1 MMSKK
6 ENDNKKTILVSKN
19 EISTYLETMNNVHV
33 AIEKSNKTGDL
44 TFLINLLSVFRE
56 ATDNLK
62 DILEIEKSERILA

>member
-6 ENDNKKTILVSKN
+6 ENDNKKTLLVSKN

-33 AIEKSNKTGDL
+33 AIEKSNETGDL
-44 TFLINLLSVFRE
+44 TFLINLLSVFKE

>member
-1 MMSKK
+1 MSKK
-6 ENDNKKTILVSKN
+6 ENDNKKTLLVSKN

-33 AIEKSNKTGDL
+33 AIEKSNETGDL
-44 TFLINLLSVFRE
+44 TFLINLLSVFKE

>member
-1 MMSKK
+1 MNKK
-6 ENDNKKTILVSKN
+6 ENDNKKTLLVSKN

-33 AIEKSNKTGDL
+33 AIEKSNETGDL
-44 TFLINLLSVFRE
+44 TFLINLLSVFKE

>member
-6 ENDNKKTILVSKN
+6 ENDNKKTLLVSKN
-19 EISTYLETMNNVHV
+19 EISKYLKTMNNVHV
-33 AIEKSNKTGDL
+33 AIEKSNETGDL
-44 TFLINLLSVFRE
+44 TFLINLLSVFKE

>member
-1 MMSKK
+1 MMNKK
-6 ENDNKKTILVSKN
+6 KNDNKKTLLVSKN

-33 AIEKSNKTGDL
+33 AIEKSNETGDL
-44 TFLINLLSVFRE
+44 TFLINLLSVFKE